1 MKNNLIYVDA
11 YFKQNLGDDMFV
23 DLLTR
28 MFPEYKYYLFCEPCF
43 SRAFQGNSRCIIPS
57 QITYR
62 FYYYLS
68 EIFGVQRKNFF
79 AAFLAKVNVLIGGS
93 VFIEPTEWKARNRKY
108 KNNGKQFYIGCNFG
122 PYKHNSFYRDVY
134 NRLLNIMSIYFRDKY
149 SYGMFS
155 TLPNV
160 HYAPD
165 CLFSYPYKKYQKD
178 EKLIG
183 ISVIDFARKT
193 GLENMTDKYYSTLA
207 DLIKAIKNKGFRVRL
222 LSFCVD
228 EGDTKA
234 VGQLLEKVDD
244 SKDIEIREYVGNI
257 ENFLESIGQCQC
269 VFSTRFH
276 GMIIGWSMGKNVVP
290 IIYSDKQRTVID
302 DIGYKGLI
310 WDAREERNTDS
321 IDLWG
326 EIMNNE
332 VPNVDVLKERSK
344 EQFSSLR
351 CFLEGR
357 NKNAK

>member
-1 MKNNLIYVDA
+1 
-11 YFKQNLGDDMFV
+11 
-23 DLLTR
+23 
-28 MFPEYKYYLFCEPCF
+28 
-43 SRAFQGNSRCIIPS
+43 
-57 QITYR
+57 
-62 FYYYLS
+62 
-68 EIFGVQRKNFF
+68 
-79 AAFLAKVNVLIGGS
+79 
-93 VFIEPTEWKARNRKY
+93 
-108 KNNGKQFYIGCNFG
+108 
-122 PYKHNSFYRDVY
+122 
-134 NRLLNIMSIYFRDKY
+134 
-149 SYGMFS
+149 MFS